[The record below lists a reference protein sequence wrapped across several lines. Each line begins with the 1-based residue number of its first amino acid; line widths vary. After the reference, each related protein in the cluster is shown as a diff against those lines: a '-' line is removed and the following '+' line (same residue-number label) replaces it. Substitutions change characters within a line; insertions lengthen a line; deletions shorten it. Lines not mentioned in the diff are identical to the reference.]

1 MTDRGA
7 RLARGWTAAAF
18 ATSAAAFSHVLGGG
32 DVPHP
37 LLVLLS
43 LAISALVCVALAG
56 RVLSFKHLV
65 AAVVVSE
72 GLFHLL
78 FSTTSASSSVRASAL
93 GVGQHAGMDMAGAS
107 PALATMGRM
116 AGHDAGMWFSH
127 AAAAGLTIGFLR
139 YGESSAVRLLHV
151 LRLEIAA
158 VMGLAIVPIAA
169 PSRIDAAPEPWLPA
183 LTALDVP
190 LPVRHHRGPPL
201 PGAAA

>member
-7 RLARGWTAAAF
+7 RLARGWTAAVF
-18 ATSAAAFSHVLGGG
+18 ATSAAALSHVLGGG

-78 FSTTSASSSVRASAL
+78 FSIASANTVVPASAL
-93 GVGQHAGMDMAGAS
+93 ASGQHAGMDMAGTT
-107 PALATMGRM
+107 PALAPMGHM
-116 AGHDAGMWFSH
+116 AGQDASMWFSH
-127 AAAAGLTIGFLR
+127 AAAAALTIGFLR
-139 YGESSAVRLLHV
+139 YGESSAVRLLHA
-151 LRLEIAA
+151 LRMGIT
-158 VMGLAIVPIAA
+158 VIMGLVIVPIPA

-190 LPVRHHRGPPL
+190 LPIRHHRGPPL